1 MQVNP
6 SEISFFLVKKTKAG
20 ALPMG
25 QSWARGPHLF
35 WLCTSTASERKPVP
49 AVVHKEL
56 SQRRWISRLA
66 LKGRWRGL

>member
-35 WLCTSTASERKPVP
+35 GSVP
-49 AVVHKEL
+49 PL
-56 SQRRWISRLA
+56 P
-66 LKGRWRGL
+66 LKGNQ